1 MDRGAWQVTV
11 HRVAESDTIERL
23 STHTCR
29 DQSSPCSDVG
39 TEAQKGQVG
48 NPNVTTGSMDL
59 NREPGVQ
66 LPA

>member
-11 HRVAESDTIERL
+11 HRVAESDTTERL